1 MGFYWATLKRWGILF
16 RLLLMSWRYVPRGW
30 APVSGVF
37 IESPVRMAQD
47 RVHDHTGQRLWTIPC
62 LARGQGADTDWTGNS
77 TDTPPGLYR
86 LGQLYADY
94 EQNPNPPCSDT
105 AMGYGWYSF
114 DMEELEGQE
123 VAVGRAGIM
132 LHGGG
137 SACGW
142 PGAWAAQQP
151 LHPTLGCVRLHNVDL
166 RDKVLPLYRQG
177 TVYVGVFQERQ

>member
-1 MGFYWATLKRWGILF
+1 MAGPQKA
-16 RLLLMSWRYVPRGW
+16 
-30 APVSGVF
+30 APVQPGDTYLLVNDRDEDMEAYDHSG
-37 IESPVRMAQD
+37 QL
-47 RVHDHTGQRLWTIPC
+47 LWKIPC
-62 LARGQGADTDWTGNS
+62 LARGQGADTDWTRTS

-123 VAVGRAGIM
+123 VAHGRAGIM

-151 LHPTLGCVRLHNVDL
+151 LHPTLGCVRLHNADL

-177 TVYVGVFQERQ
+177 TVYVGVFQEKK